1 MLMSSQLFDEETVK
15 ALQGIFQSFKKPVKD
30 YLVVDTLDD
39 PRDEE
44 EDEHHH
50 HTHYHLHVA
59 GEGCHTCG
67 EAKMLAMELAKI
79 SNGQL
84 SFDIVERG
92 KAGALRPRYVPAF
105 IYGSSGL
112 NIRYY
117 GLPSGEE
124 FAPFI
129 YVHQYISLSEVKLS
143 SKVKEV
149 VESIETPLH
158 VKVFVTPECPYCP
171 IVVDYFNQMALLNK
185 NIMMETIEAIELPIE
200 ADAYGIQAVPY
211 VTINRIEDYDNYG
224 AEPVEVIPGYV
235 PPDHAVKVLVKA
247 ERKIKRGGGSGKTS
261 T

>member
-59 GEGCHTCG
+59 GEGCHTCS

-149 VESIETPLH
+149 IESIETPLH

>member
-44 EDEHHH
+44 EGEHHH